1 LPNGRLP
8 ERHFPAALPAKLS
21 QFRFLFVHPFR
32 RLRLDPIQHL
42 GNRSARRQFRQQV
55 NMIGHSANLQQRA
68 LLAANDFADVSIQ
81 IASQRRGNERESVL
95 RTEDEMIEQVGVRS
109 GHLINLPHATY
120 ARSGLG
126 L

>member
-1 LPNGRLP
+1 
-8 ERHFPAALPAKLS
+8 
-21 QFRFLFVHPFR
+21 
-32 RLRLDPIQHL
+32 
-42 GNRSARRQFRQQV
+42 
-55 NMIGHSANLQQRA
+55 MIGHSANLQQRA
-68 LLAANDFADVSIQ
+68 LLAANDFANVSIQ
-81 IASQRRGNERESVL
+81 IASQRRGNERDSVL